1 MMHLITYKHGAYTSF
16 FHLPSALVCKVNL
29 FSTDIKF
36 VQLYFMLFISII
48 VDSVKHVGGRCWFC
62 KSDFKFNTTVKM
74 RQLNFL
80 AQKWVANLELDAAN
94 TFWFSQFYQNIH
106 SRISSLCTES
116 QQKYTRATCQIY
128 LKLTKETPEW
138 CLVLLL
144 LTLNIYCT
152 LFYC

>member
-48 VDSVKHVGGRCWFC
+48 VDSVKHVGGRCLFC

-94 TFWFSQFYQNIH
+94 TF
-106 SRISSLCTES
+106 
-116 QQKYTRATCQIY
+116 
-128 LKLTKETPEW
+128 
-138 CLVLLL
+138 
-144 LTLNIYCT
+144 
-152 LFYC
+152 

>member
-36 VQLYFMLFISII
+36 VHLYFMLFISII
-48 VDSVKHVGGRCWFC
+48 VDSVKHVGGRCLFC

-80 AQKWVANLELDAAN
+80 AQKWVANLELDPTN
-94 TFWFSQFYQNIH
+94 TFWFSQFYQNII